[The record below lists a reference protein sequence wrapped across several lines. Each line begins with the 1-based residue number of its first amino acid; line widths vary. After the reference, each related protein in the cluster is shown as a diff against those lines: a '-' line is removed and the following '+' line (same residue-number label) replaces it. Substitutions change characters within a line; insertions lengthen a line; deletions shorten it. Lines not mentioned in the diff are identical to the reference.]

1 MSSMERSKENLTA
14 SQRVQKHR
22 NRLRAEGMRPV
33 QLWVV
38 DVRTPEFVR
47 DARAQASAVAASSN
61 ADDDQAFI
69 DAVSDD
75 SS

>member
-1 MSSMERSKENLTA
+1 
-14 SQRVQKHR
+14 
-22 NRLRAEGMRPV
+22 MRPV

-47 DARAQASAVAASSN
+47 DARVQALAVAASSN

-69 DAVSDD
+69 DALSDD
-75 SS
+75 AL